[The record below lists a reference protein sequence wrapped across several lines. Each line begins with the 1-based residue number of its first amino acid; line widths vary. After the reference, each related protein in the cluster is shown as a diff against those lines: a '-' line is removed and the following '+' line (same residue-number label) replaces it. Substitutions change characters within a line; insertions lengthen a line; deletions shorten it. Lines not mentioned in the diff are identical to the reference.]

1 MRIDIVPVYG
11 KMISSHISGSTVI
24 VVDVLRSTSCITM
37 AVKNGAERVIPA
49 VDPGEAA
56 SIAGR
61 LGIRDCVLA
70 GERGGIKLPDF
81 NLGNSPAEYSAEN
94 VQGKTVVISTSN
106 GTAAIHGS
114 SAAKDVLIGAM
125 INRTAVAKR
134 ALALGDDILI
144 VCAGTDGAI
153 SADDLIAA
161 GAIADAVCRHAAGP
175 VEATDITKVCCM
187 LYADWQEGRADLSAT
202 FHYARL
208 VRLGFTDDVRFC
220 FTPDVTDVVPVY
232 ENGNIR

>member
-1 MRIDIVPVYG
+1 MRIDVVPVYG

-81 NLGNSPAEYSAEN
+81 NLGNSPRN
-94 VQGKTVVISTSN
+94 IPRK
-106 GTAAIHGS
+106 
-114 SAAKDVLIGAM
+114 M
-125 INRTAVAKR
+125 CRAKR
-134 ALALGDDILI
+134 
-144 VCAGTDGAI
+144 
-153 SADDLIAA
+153 
-161 GAIADAVCRHAAGP
+161 
-175 VEATDITKVCCM
+175 
-187 LYADWQEGRADLSAT
+187 W
-202 FHYARL
+202 
-208 VRLGFTDDVRFC
+208 
-220 FTPDVTDVVPVY
+220 
-232 ENGNIR
+232 

>member
-1 MRIDIVPVYG
+1 M
-11 KMISSHISGSTVI
+11 

-94 VQGKTVVISTSN
+94 VQGKTVVSALPTARPPST
-106 GTAAIHGS
+106 
-114 SAAKDVLIGAM
+114 
-125 INRTAVAKR
+125 
-134 ALALGDDILI
+134 ALLRRRM
-144 VCAGTDGAI
+144 C
-153 SADDLIAA
+153 
-161 GAIADAVCRHAAGP
+161 
-175 VEATDITKVCCM
+175 
-187 LYADWQEGRADLSAT
+187 LSAQ
-202 FHYARL
+202 
-208 VRLGFTDDVRFC
+208 
-220 FTPDVTDVVPVY
+220 
-232 ENGNIR
+232 

>member
-1 MRIDIVPVYG
+1 MRIDVVPVFG

-24 VVDVLRSTSCITM
+24 VVDVLRSTTCITM
-37 AVKNGAERVIPA
+37 AVKNGAERIIPA

-56 SIAGR
+56 SIAWR

-81 NLGNSPAEYSAEN
+81 NLGNSPAEYSSEN

-106 GTAAIHGS
+106 GTEAIHGS
-114 SAAKDVLIGAM
+114 AAAKDVLIGAM
-125 INRTAVAKR
+125 INRTAVAQR
-134 ALALGDDILI
+134 ALALGNDILI

-161 GAIADAVCRHAAGP
+161 GAIADAVCRSAMGT
-175 VEATDITKVCCM
+175 VEATDIVKVCCM

-202 FHYARL
+202 HHYSRL
-208 VRLGFTDDVRFC
+208 VRLGFTEDVRFC

-232 ENGNIR
+232 ENGIIR